1 MVLSGFC
8 HDVERICHEY
18 MVRNQH
24 EVAMTLPLR
33 LLEENHPIFSVGGS
47 ASVGDASLRV

>member
-1 MVLSGFC
+1 MWWFC
-8 HDVERICHEY
+8 QDFAMTLKEFA
-18 MVRNQH
+18 
-24 EVAMTLPLR
+24 VAMTLPLR